1 MMRESANFS
10 HIFKERKGEIL
21 EKWMKQQA
29 FLTAKTDI
37 TEEDLHRQCAEFLDL
52 LEKVVGI
59 EPIPDL
65 DTAQMQ
71 PIVQFLQEISRQ
83 RVLKGLSHVETATF
97 ILSLKEVLL
106 PIVHSVIESEEDFM
120 TEVMPR
126 SILLDKLGLVTF
138 EYYLSSR
145 EEMIARQQQ
154 AMAETSIPVMKIW
167 EGILALPLIGMLDSK
182 RTLIVMEELLQK
194 IVETAATAAILD
206 VTGVPTIDTPVANH
220 IMKTVAATRL
230 LGAEC
235 IITGISP
242 AVAQTI
248 VHLGVD
254 LSGVLTRSSMPEGL
268 KLALRMLHQ
277 QIVED
282 CGGTALGVAEGEATT
297 SRMVKA

>member
-1 MMRESANFS
+1 MRKSANFS
-10 HIFKERKGEIL
+10 NLFQERKGEIL

-29 FLTAKTDI
+29 SLPAKRGFS
-37 TEEDLHRQCAEFLDL
+37 EEDLRRQCTEFLDL
-52 LEKVVGI
+52 IEKVIGL

-65 DTAQMQ
+65 DTAPMQ
-71 PIVQFLQEISRQ
+71 PTVQFLQEISRQ
-83 RVLKGLSHVETATF
+83 RALKGLSPIETATF

-106 PIVHSVIESEEDFM
+106 PMVYSVIESEEDFM
-120 TEVMPR
+120 MEVMPQ

-145 EEMIARQQQ
+145 EEIIARQQQ
-154 AMAETSIPVMKIW
+154 GMAEMSIPVLKIW

-182 RTLIVMEELLQK
+182 RTLIGMEKLLQK

-206 VTGVPTIDTPVANH
+206 VAGVPTIDALVANH

-235 IITGISP
+235 IITGVSP

-254 LSGVLTRSSMPEGL
+254 ISGVLTRSSMPEGL

-282 CGGTALGVAEGEATT
+282 CGGAVPGGAEGEAATN
-297 SRMVKA
+297 RMVKA